1 MALNVYIG
9 TEDNRLIPQKVLM
22 YSIKKYAKKQV
33 NLIPCKQEV
42 ERVGGTNFGFVRFFV
57 PSYNNF
63 EGKAIYIDADQLIF
77 DDINKLAETLSDDY
91 TIALVNNAEG
101 SFGKKPVGQINQTS
115 VMVLNCEKLKI
126 GYESL
131 FDNVVPNKAEL
142 KEGQIHYKNFVKLD
156 WFDQT
161 KIQSIDPA

>member
-9 TEDNRLIPQKVLM
+9 TEDNQLIPQKVLM

-77 DDINKLAETLSDDY
+77 DDINKLAETLNDY

-101 SFGKKPVGQINQTS
+101 SFEKPVGQINQTS
-115 VMVLNCEKLKI
+115 VMVLNCEKLKDWI
-126 GYESL
+126 PESL

-142 KEGQIHYKNFVKLD
+142 KEGQIHYKNFMKLD
-156 WFDQT
+156 WFDRQ
-161 KIQSIDPA
+161 KFKV